1 MRQSEDYD
9 PERLRVQLSADGSK
23 QSYTFKLADI
33 RLKDNS
39 CDWKTLEAGL

>member
-23 QSYTFKLADI
+23 Q
-33 RLKDNS
+33 
-39 CDWKTLEAGL
+39 E

>member
-9 PERLRVQLSADGSK
+9 PERLGVQLSADGSK
-23 QSYTFKLADI
+23 QSYTSKLTDI

-39 CDWKTLEAGL
+39 YDCDT